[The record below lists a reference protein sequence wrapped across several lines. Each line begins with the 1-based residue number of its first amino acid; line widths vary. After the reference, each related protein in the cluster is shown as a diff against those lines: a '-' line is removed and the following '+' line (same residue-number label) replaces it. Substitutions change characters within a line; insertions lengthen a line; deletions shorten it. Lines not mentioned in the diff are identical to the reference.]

1 MLSKRLKE
9 IANLVEKAKV
19 VFDVGS
25 DHALLPCFLVLNE
38 ISPKAYAGDIAI
50 GPLNNGIENI
60 KKYGLEDRVIPIL
73 SDGLDK
79 APDDV
84 DVVIISGMG
93 YFTIEHILDNCD
105 LNRFDNIIIQSNTDI
120 DKLRQYI
127 SDHNYTILDEKV
139 VHDEFCY
146 QIIKINTNYHE
157 KYDDLQIKYG
167 PVLLDKMDES
177 YICYLKDYRE
187 RLAKINERANKKEY
201 QKTINQIDKI
211 LYN

>member
-38 ISPKAYAGDIAI
+38 ISPKVYAGDIAL

-60 KKYGLEDRVIPIL
+60 KRYGLIDRVIPIL

-79 APDDV
+79 APEDV
-84 DVVIISGMG
+84 ETVIISGMG

-139 VHDEFCY
+139 VHDEFYY